1 MLEFFLNP
9 MTSLLKTVCEK
20 GKEKAAENLLEY
32 ADETIDRVELTAKI
46 KEQMERYHND
56 VVLDSMESENL
67 DYEELNHYIID
78 HLFRDVGACFNLPE
92 KRQREQAKRSLIHS
106 AYSYAKASRL
116 EQKKLVS
123 HYIQIFMQ
131 MVEHHYLQKV
141 ENKDL
146 FLMGKTVDEIE
157 KLLKEYCSQNQNTI
171 VDSIHYHQSFAE
183 YIDGIELPHNNNRAF
198 HYRNNLI
205 RFQGRKQE
213 LAALY
218 KFLEDDRSLLWMAVT
233 GDAGSGK
240 SKLLYHFLQEISCL
254 PEWKA
259 IWLRRN
265 ACIQCNQFTE
275 WNYPCNLVFVIDYAG
290 IAAEEIGAWME
301 RLENSRYRPEKIRFV
316 LLERETIHKNREMEL
331 EPIWY
336 QNLKGNRI
344 RSECIE
350 RFLYQS
356 SSESAFLELSGL
368 SDEDLAQIISD
379 YALAKGKSIDNATQE
394 WMIEKAHEMDKKND
408 SPRPLIVLLA
418 ADAMLEGKQPTEKW
432 DILGLVE
439 HMVGKF
445 KEHWENVLCAGEEE
459 RFLALEEMILFSTCV
474 GGWEVGK
481 KLPDPLADSSTKLL
495 KMDADLLE
503 TLICAVN
510 EAELYDGKLQPL
522 EPDLIGE
529 FYVLDYWRRK
539 KYDTEYLKK
548 LNHVLWETPSE
559 FEIFLNR
566 CIENYGTTKRFQYIF
581 KDGMNIL
588 QPENKNELSLWVFA
602 MLLVNLFNKQSL
614 EERIETIARLEQLT
628 QGYPHNEEIVLEY
641 AKGLFNLSNK
651 QPLEERIETIARL
664 EQLTQ
669 GYPHNEEIVL
679 EYARGLFNLS
689 CDQPL
694 EERIETIAKLE
705 QLTQTYLHNEEIV
718 LTYAKGLVNLSTK
731 QPLEERIETI
741 AKLEQLT
748 QTYLHNEEI
757 VLTYAKGL
765 VNLSTKQPLEERI
778 ETIAKLEQLTQ
789 IYLHNEEFVL
799 TYAKGLFNL
808 SIDLS
813 EEAAGKIQIQLAELF
828 EKHPHVEFLFL
839 SLFS

>member
-116 EQKKLVS
+116 EQKKLVF

-171 VDSIHYHQSFAE
+171 IDSIHYHQSFAE

-350 RFLYQS
+350 RLLYQS

-379 YALAKGKSIDNATQE
+379 YALATGKSLDNETQE
-394 WMIEKAHEMDKKND
+394 WRKEKAHEMNKKND
-408 SPRPLIVLLA
+408 TQR
-418 ADAMLEGKQPTEKW
+418 
-432 DILGLVE
+432 
-439 HMVGKF
+439 
-445 KEHWENVLCAGEEE
+445 
-459 RFLALEEMILFSTCV
+459 
-474 GGWEVGK
+474 
-481 KLPDPLADSSTKLL
+481 
-495 KMDADLLE
+495 
-503 TLICAVN
+503 TLI
-510 EAELYDGKLQPL
+510 E
-522 EPDLIGE
+522 
-529 FYVLDYWRRK
+529 
-539 KYDTEYLKK
+539 
-548 LNHVLWETPSE
+548 
-559 FEIFLNR
+559 
-566 CIENYGTTKRFQYIF
+566 
-581 KDGMNIL
+581 
-588 QPENKNELSLWVFA
+588 
-602 MLLVNLFNKQSL
+602 
-614 EERIETIARLEQLT
+614 
-628 QGYPHNEEIVLEY
+628 
-641 AKGLFNLSNK
+641 
-651 QPLEERIETIARL
+651 
-664 EQLTQ
+664 
-669 GYPHNEEIVL
+669 
-679 EYARGLFNLS
+679 
-689 CDQPL
+689 
-694 EERIETIAKLE
+694 
-705 QLTQTYLHNEEIV
+705 
-718 LTYAKGLVNLSTK
+718 
-731 QPLEERIETI
+731 
-741 AKLEQLT
+741 
-748 QTYLHNEEI
+748 
-757 VLTYAKGL
+757 
-765 VNLSTKQPLEERI
+765 
-778 ETIAKLEQLTQ
+778 
-789 IYLHNEEFVL
+789 
-799 TYAKGLFNL
+799 
-808 SIDLS
+808 
-813 EEAAGKIQIQLAELF
+813 
-828 EKHPHVEFLFL
+828 
-839 SLFS
+839 

>member
-32 ADETIDRVELTAKI
+32 ADETIDRVELTVKI

-67 DYEELNHYIID
+67 DYEALNHYIID

-116 EQKKLVS
+116 EQKKLVF

-171 VDSIHYHQSFAE
+171 IDSIHYHQSFAE
-183 YIDGIELPHNNNRAF
+183 YIDGIELPYNNNRAF
-198 HYRNNLI
+198 HYRNDLI

-213 LAALY
+213 LATLY

-301 RLENSRYRPEKIRFV
+301 KLENSRYHPEKIRFV
-316 LLERETIHKNREMEL
+316 LLERETIHKNREMAL

-336 QNLKGNRI
+336 QNLKGNRL

-418 ADAMLEGKQPTEKW
+418 ADAMLEGKQPTTKW

-439 HMVGKF
+439 HMVEKF

-474 GGWEVGK
+474 GGWKVGK

-495 KMDADLLE
+495 KMDADRLE

-548 LNHVLWETPSE
+548 LSHVLWETPFE
-559 FEIFLNR
+559 FAIFLYR
-566 CIENYGTTKRFQYIF
+566 CIENYGNTKRFQDIF

-588 QPENKNELSLWVFA
+588 QPEVKSELSLWLFA
-602 MLLVNLFNKQSL
+602 MLLVNLSNQQPIEERIETIAKLEQLTQTYPHNEEIALRYAKGLFNLSCDQSL
-614 EERIETIARLEQLT
+614 EEGIKTIARLEQLT
-628 QGYPHNEEIVLEY
+628 QTYPHNEEIVLEY
-641 AKGLFNLSNK
+641 AKGLFNLSCD
-651 QPLEERIETIARL
+651 QPLEEGIKTIARL

-669 GYPHNEEIVL
+669 TYPHNEELIL
-679 EYARGLFNLS
+679 EYAQGLFNLS

-694 EERIETIAKLE
+694 EERIETITKLG
-705 QLTQTYLHNEEIV
+705 QLTQTYPHNEELI
-718 LTYAKGLVNLSTK
+718 LAYAKGLVNLSCD
-731 QPLEERIETI
+731 QPLEEGIETI
-741 AKLEQLT
+741 AKLGQLT
-748 QTYLHNEEI
+748 QRYPHNEEI
-757 VLTYAKGL
+757 ALRYAKGL
-765 VNLSTKQPLEERI
+765 VKWLMRYNQ
-778 ETIAKLEQLTQ
+778 
-789 IYLHNEEFVL
+789 
-799 TYAKGLFNL
+799 
-808 SIDLS
+808 
-813 EEAAGKIQIQLAELF
+813 
-828 EKHPHVEFLFL
+828 
-839 SLFS
+839 

>member
-548 LNHVLWETPSE
+548 LSHVLWKTPFE
-559 FEIFLNR
+559 FAIFLDR
-566 CIENYGTTKRFQYIF
+566 CIKNYGNTKRFQDIF
-581 KDGMNIL
+581 KDGMNII
-588 QPENKNELSLWVFA
+588 QPEVKSELSFWLFA
-602 MLLVNLFNKQSL
+602 MLLVNL
-614 EERIETIARLEQLT
+614 
-628 QGYPHNEEIVLEY
+628 
-641 AKGLFNLSNK
+641 SNQ

-705 QLTQTYLHNEEIV
+705 QLTQTYLHNEEFV

-748 QTYLHNEEI
+748 QTYLHNEEF

>member
-548 LNHVLWETPSE
+548 LSHVLWKTPFE
-559 FEIFLNR
+559 FAIFLDR
-566 CIENYGTTKRFQYIF
+566 CIKNYGNTKRFQDIF
-581 KDGMNIL
+581 KDGMNII
-588 QPENKNELSLWVFA
+588 QPEVKSELSFWLFA
-602 MLLVNLFNKQSL
+602 MLLVNL
-614 EERIETIARLEQLT
+614 
-628 QGYPHNEEIVLEY
+628 
-641 AKGLFNLSNK
+641 SNQ